1 MKLRVHK
8 PFYGV
13 CHMAPDADLPS
24 WATCGN
30 FWSVTRTR
38 DELSIVTDESCIPAE
53 VSASRGWTLI
63 ELIGPFDFDQAG
75 ILMDLIAPLAA
86 ADIPVL
92 AIATYDTDYIMTQS
106 AAETMYVLR
115 KAGYAITNQTGLSPQ
130 PP

>member
-8 PFYGV
+8 PFYAV
-13 CHMAPDADLPS
+13 CHLSPDASLPS
-24 WATCGN
+24 WATCGH

-38 DELSIVTDESCIPAE
+38 EELSIVTDESCIPAE
-53 VSASRGWTLI
+53 IPASRGWTLI

-92 AIATYDTDYIMTQS
+92 AIATYDTDYILTQS
-106 AAETMYVLR
+106 ASESMYVLR
-115 KAGYAITNQTGLSPQ
+115 KAGYEIKIQTGPSPQ
-130 PP
+130 RP